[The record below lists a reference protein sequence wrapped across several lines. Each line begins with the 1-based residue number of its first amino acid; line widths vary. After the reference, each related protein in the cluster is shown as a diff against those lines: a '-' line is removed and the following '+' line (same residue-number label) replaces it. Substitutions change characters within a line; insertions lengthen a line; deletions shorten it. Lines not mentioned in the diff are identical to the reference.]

1 MSCHIFFNR
10 KRESAVL
17 WNTIWYFTEL
27 IWQRR
32 YWHYLTCNSQICPR
46 WRSLCKFSVTSKT
59 FISISHHATPKFDDI
74 SSDAYCNIIFD
85 SLLMMVT
92 IFVNCFTQINGPS
105 IEDFLQSG
113 APSFSI
119 EGEGQNGIRAQFTFT
134 ITKVLIA
141 PSLIIN
147 EGAFASYDLPAP
159 GPSSDAFWGPVPVPS
174 LTPTIYDTCCMAT
187 HR

>member
-1 MSCHIFFNR
+1 M
-10 KRESAVL
+10 L
-17 WNTIWYFTEL
+17 
-27 IWQRR
+27 Q
-32 YWHYLTCNSQICPR
+32 
-46 WRSLCKFSVTSKT
+46 
-59 FISISHHATPKFDDI
+59 FDDI
-74 SSDAYCNIIFD
+74 SSGAYCSIIFD
-85 SLLMMVT
+85 SLLIMVT
-92 IFVNCFTQINGPS
+92 IFVNFFTQINGPS

-113 APSFSI
+113 AQSFSI

-147 EGAFASYDLPAP
+147 EGEFASYDLPAP

-187 HR
+187 HTWVLHTYLLGPKPTHGRSEVNFRWIIFKVIIGIDGWDMPSGGCHWT